1 MKKTL
6 VALAVAAV
14 AASANA
20 TTVYN
25 QNGTKVEVGGRVD
38 VMLGK
43 FGDAQRTDLRNN
55 NSRVEFKAEH
65 EVQNGLKA
73 IGAVRF
79 GLGDAEKEDTSFN
92 DIKLSK
98 LWLGLKHNDIGK
110 VTFGK
115 QNTTAD
121 DVQLNDHTYIF
132 GGNNNL
138 VTSGDKVVSFRTAD
152 IQLAEGQTLGFGL
165 DYGFGEAHKKDI
177 KDGAGPQGS
186 KHIKLKNTYGV
197 SAFYAG
203 NFGDIKVNANAGYT
217 VRNNNDL
224 DGPINS
230 KTDNQHKA
238 WRLATQV
245 EFGPASLGVEYG
257 QTTSENKKLFIGS
270 ARYLLVGAKYE
281 VLPDVLNVYT
291 QWQRNGFR
299 SATADK
305 FDLDLSLAGVKLKDS
320 LKHQGV
326 TGILNE
332 HQKAVQN
339 VFIVGA
345 DYAFNKNLKAYAEY
359 ANSRVK
365 AHKKQENVRESFYAA
380 GLRVYF

>member
-25 QNGTKVEVGGRVD
+25 QNGTKVDVGGRID

-55 NSRVEFKAEH
+55 SSRVEFKAEH

-152 IQLAEGQTLGFGL
+152 IQLAEGQTLGFGA

-177 KDGAGPQGS
+177 QGKDS
-186 KHIKLKNTYGV
+186 DKKHVKLKNTYGL
-197 SAFYAG
+197 SAFYTG
-203 NFGDIKVNANAGYT
+203 NFGDVKVNANAGYT
-217 VRNNNDL
+217 VRNENTKV
-224 DGPINS
+224 GVIAS
-230 KTDNQHKA
+230 KTDNQQQA

-245 EFGPASLGVEYG
+245 EFGPASFGIEYG
-257 QTTSENKKLFIGS
+257 QTVYQSKVQHEFQGS
-270 ARYLLVGAKYE
+270 ARFVEVGAKYA

-291 QWQRNGFR
+291 QWQRNSLR
-299 SATADK
+299 SASGTEAKKFEQPFALSYVKVAD
-305 FDLDLSLAGVKLKDS
+305 LNLK
-320 LKHQGV
+320 
-326 TGILNE
+326 E
-332 HQKAVQN
+332 HEKAVQN

-345 DYAFNKNLKAYAEY
+345 DYAFNKNLLAYAEF

-365 AHKKQENVRESFYAA
+365 AATKDKNVRESFYAA

>member
-25 QNGTKVEVGGRVD
+25 QNGTKVDVGGRID

-55 NSRVEFKAEH
+55 SSRVEFKAEH

-152 IQLAEGQTLGFGL
+152 IQLAEGQTLGFGA

-177 KDGAGPQGS
+177 QGKDS
-186 KHIKLKNTYGV
+186 DKKHVKLKNTYGL
-197 SAFYAG
+197 SAFYTG
-203 NFGDIKVNANAGYT
+203 NFGDVKVNANAGYT
-217 VRNNNDL
+217 VRNENTKV
-224 DGPINS
+224 GVIAS
-230 KTDNQHKA
+230 KTDNQQQA

-245 EFGPASLGVEYG
+245 EFGPASFGIEYG
-257 QTTSENKKLFIGS
+257 QTVYQSKVQHEFQGS
-270 ARYLLVGAKYE
+270 ARFVEVGAKYA

-291 QWQRNGFR
+291 QWQRNSLR
-299 SATADK
+299 SASGTSAKK
-305 FDLDLSLAGVKLKDS
+305 FEQPFALSYVKLAD
-320 LKHQGV
+320 LE
-326 TGILNE
+326 LEE

-345 DYAFNKNLKAYAEY
+345 DYAFNKNLLAYAEF

-365 AHKKQENVRESFYAA
+365 APTKDKNVRESFYAA

>member
-6 VALAVAAV
+6 VALAVVAV

-25 QNGTKVEVGGRVD
+25 QNGTKVDVGGRID

-55 NSRVEFKAEH
+55 SSRVEFKAEH

-152 IQLAEGQTLGFGL
+152 IQLAEGQTLGFGA

-177 KDGAGPQGS
+177 QGKDS
-186 KHIKLKNTYGV
+186 DKKHVKLKNTYGL
-197 SAFYAG
+197 SAFYTG
-203 NFGDIKVNANAGYT
+203 NFGDVKVNANAGYT
-217 VRNNNDL
+217 VRNENTKV
-224 DGPINS
+224 GVIAS
-230 KTDNQHKA
+230 KTDNQQQA

-245 EFGPASLGVEYG
+245 EFGPASFGIEYG
-257 QTTSENKKLFIGS
+257 QTVYQSKVQHEFQGS
-270 ARYLLVGAKYE
+270 ARFVEVGAKYA

-291 QWQRNGFR
+291 QWQRNSLR
-299 SATADK
+299 SASGTSAKK
-305 FDLDLSLAGVKLKDS
+305 FEQPFALSYVKLAD
-320 LKHQGV
+320 LE
-326 TGILNE
+326 LEE

-345 DYAFNKNLKAYAEY
+345 DYAFNKNLLAYAEF

-365 AHKKQENVRESFYAA
+365 APTKDKNVRESFYAA

>member
-25 QNGTKVEVGGRVD
+25 QNGTKVDVGGRVD

-55 NSRVEFKAEH
+55 GSRVEFKAEH

-92 DIKLSK
+92 EIKLSK

-177 KDGAGPQGS
+177 NTKEAKDN

-217 VRNNNDL
+217 VRNNNDV
-224 DGPINS
+224 DGPIKS

-257 QTTSENKKLFIGS
+257 QTTSENKRLFIGS

-305 FDLDLSLAGVKLKDS
+305 FDLDLSLASVKLKDS
-320 LKHQGV
+320 LKHQDI

-365 AHKKQENVRESFYAA
+365 AHKKQENIRESFYAA

>member
-25 QNGTKVEVGGRVD
+25 QNGTKVDVGGRID

-55 NSRVEFKAEH
+55 SSRVEFKAEH

-152 IQLAEGQTLGFGL
+152 IQLAEGQTLGFGA

-177 KDGAGPQGS
+177 QGRDS
-186 KHIKLKNTYGV
+186 DKKHVKLKNTYGL
-197 SAFYAG
+197 SAFYTG
-203 NFGDIKVNANAGYT
+203 NFGDVKVNANAGYT
-217 VRNNNDL
+217 VRNENTKV
-224 DGPINS
+224 GAIAS
-230 KTDNQHKA
+230 KTDNQQQA

-245 EFGPASLGVEYG
+245 EFGPASFGIEYG
-257 QTTSENKKLFIGS
+257 QTVYQSKVQHEFQGS
-270 ARYLLVGAKYE
+270 ARFVEVGAKYA

-291 QWQRNGFR
+291 QWQRNSLR
-299 SATADK
+299 SASGTEAKKFEQPFALSYVKVAD
-305 FDLDLSLAGVKLKDS
+305 LNLK
-320 LKHQGV
+320 
-326 TGILNE
+326 E
-332 HQKAVQN
+332 HEKAVQN

-345 DYAFNKNLKAYAEY
+345 DYAFNKNLLAYAEF

-365 AHKKQENVRESFYAA
+365 AATKDKNVRESFYAA

>member
-55 NSRVEFKAEH
+55 GSRVEFKAEH

-79 GLGDAEKEDTSFN
+79 GLGDASKADTSFN

-152 IQLAEGQTLGFGL
+152 IQLAEGQTLGFGV
-165 DYGFGEAHKKDI
+165 DYGFGEAHKKGI
-177 KDGAGPQGS
+177 KDVKDN

-217 VRNNNDL
+217 VRNNNDVE
-224 DGPINS
+224 GVIKS
-230 KTDNQHKA
+230 RTDNQHKA

-257 QTTSENKKLFIGS
+257 QTTSENKKLFVGS

-305 FDLDLSLAGVKLKDS
+305 FDLDLSLGDVKIGEALKNP
-320 LKHQGV
+320 V
-326 TGILNE
+326 GILKE

-345 DYAFNKNLKAYAEY
+345 DYAFNKNLKAYAEF

-365 AHKKQENVRESFYAA
+365 AHERKQNIRESFYAA

>member
-25 QNGTKVEVGGRVD
+25 QNGTKVDVGGRID

-55 NSRVEFKAEH
+55 SSRVEFKAEH

-152 IQLAEGQTLGFGL
+152 IQLAEGQTLGFGA

-177 KDGAGPQGS
+177 QGKDS
-186 KHIKLKNTYGV
+186 DKKHVKLKNTYGL
-197 SAFYAG
+197 SAFYTG
-203 NFGDIKVNANAGYT
+203 NFGDVKVNANAGYT
-217 VRNNNDL
+217 VRNENTKV
-224 DGPINS
+224 GAIAS
-230 KTDNQHKA
+230 KTDNQQQA

-245 EFGPASLGVEYG
+245 EFGPASFGIEYG
-257 QTTSENKKLFIGS
+257 QTVYQSKVQHEFQGS
-270 ARYLLVGAKYE
+270 ARFVEVGAKYA

-291 QWQRNGFR
+291 QWQRNSLR
-299 SATADK
+299 SASGTEAKKFEQPFALSYVKVAD
-305 FDLDLSLAGVKLKDS
+305 LNLK
-320 LKHQGV
+320 
-326 TGILNE
+326 E
-332 HQKAVQN
+332 HEKAVQN

-345 DYAFNKNLKAYAEY
+345 DYAFNKNLLAYAEF

-365 AHKKQENVRESFYAA
+365 AATKDKNVRESFYAA

>member
-25 QNGTKVEVGGRVD
+25 QNGTKVDVGGRID

-55 NSRVEFKAEH
+55 SSRVEFKAEH

-152 IQLAEGQTLGFGL
+152 IQLAEGQTLGFGA

-177 KDGAGPQGS
+177 QGKDS
-186 KHIKLKNTYGV
+186 DKKHVKLKNTYGL
-197 SAFYAG
+197 SAFYTG
-203 NFGDIKVNANAGYT
+203 NFGDVKVNANAGYT
-217 VRNNNDL
+217 VRNENTKV
-224 DGPINS
+224 GAIAS
-230 KTDNQHKA
+230 KTDNQQQA

-245 EFGPASLGVEYG
+245 EFGPASFGIEYG
-257 QTTSENKKLFIGS
+257 QTVYQSKVQHEFQGS
-270 ARYLLVGAKYE
+270 ARFVEVGAKYA

-291 QWQRNGFR
+291 QWQRNSLR
-299 SATADK
+299 SASGTDAKKFEQPFALSYVKVAD
-305 FDLDLSLAGVKLKDS
+305 LNLK
-320 LKHQGV
+320 
-326 TGILNE
+326 E
-332 HQKAVQN
+332 HEKAVQN

-345 DYAFNKNLKAYAEY
+345 DYAFNKNLLAYAEF

-365 AHKKQENVRESFYAA
+365 AATKDKNVRESFYAA

>member
-25 QNGTKVEVGGRVD
+25 QNGTKVDVGGRID

-55 NSRVEFKAEH
+55 SSRVEFKAEH

-152 IQLAEGQTLGFGL
+152 IQLAEGQTLGFGA

-177 KDGAGPQGS
+177 QGKDS
-186 KHIKLKNTYGV
+186 DKKHVKLKNTYGL
-197 SAFYAG
+197 SAFYTG
-203 NFGDIKVNANAGYT
+203 NFGDVKVNANAGYT
-217 VRNNNDL
+217 VRNENTKV
-224 DGPINS
+224 GVIAS
-230 KTDNQHKA
+230 KTDNQQQA

-245 EFGPASLGVEYG
+245 EFGPASFGIEYG
-257 QTTSENKKLFIGS
+257 QTVYQSKVQHEFQGS
-270 ARYLLVGAKYE
+270 ARFVEVGAKYA

-291 QWQRNGFR
+291 QWQRNSLR
-299 SATADK
+299 SASGTSAKK
-305 FDLDLSLAGVKLKDS
+305 FEQPFALSYVKLAD
-320 LKHQGV
+320 LE
-326 TGILNE
+326 LDE

-345 DYAFNKNLKAYAEY
+345 DYAFNKNLLAYAEF

-365 AHKKQENVRESFYAA
+365 APTKDKNVRESFYAA

>member
-25 QNGTKVEVGGRVD
+25 QNGTKVDVGGRVD

-43 FGDAQRTDLRNN
+43 FGDSQRTDLRNN
-55 NSRVEFKAEH
+55 GSRVEFKAEH

-79 GLGDAEKEDTSFN
+79 GLGDKKDEDSSF
-92 DIKLSK
+92 DGVEVSK

-121 DVQLNDHTYIF
+121 NVELNNHTYIF

-138 VTSGDKVVSFRTAD
+138 VTDGEKVVSFRTAD
-152 IQLAEGQTLGFGL
+152 IQLAEGQTLGFGA

-177 KDGAGPQGS
+177 ELGS
-186 KHIKLKNTYGV
+186 PDRHLELKNTYGV

-217 VRNNNDL
+217 VRNENAL
-224 DGPINS
+224 PGPVVS
-230 KTDNQHKA
+230 KTDNQQQA

-257 QTTSENKKLFIGS
+257 QTVYQSKVKHEFQGS
-270 ARYLLVGAKYE
+270 ARFVEVGAKYA

-291 QWQRNGFR
+291 QWQRNSLR
-299 SATADK
+299 SAVGTFARK
-305 FDLDLSLAGVKLKDS
+305 FKQPFSLSYVKLAD
-320 LKHQGV
+320 
-326 TGILNE
+326 LNLQQ
-332 HQKAVQN
+332 HGKAVQN

-345 DYAFNKNLKAYAEY
+345 DYAFNKNLLAYAEF

-365 AHKKQENVRESFYAA
+365 APKKADNVRESFYAA

>member
-25 QNGTKVEVGGRVD
+25 QNGTKVDVGGRID

-55 NSRVEFKAEH
+55 SSRVEFKAEH

-152 IQLAEGQTLGFGL
+152 IQLAEGQTLGFGA

-177 KDGAGPQGS
+177 QGKDS
-186 KHIKLKNTYGV
+186 DKKHVKLKNTYGL
-197 SAFYAG
+197 SAFYTG
-203 NFGDIKVNANAGYT
+203 NFGDVKVNANAGYT
-217 VRNNNDL
+217 VRNENTKV
-224 DGPINS
+224 GAIAS
-230 KTDNQHKA
+230 KTDNQQQA

-245 EFGPASLGVEYG
+245 EFGPASFGIEYG
-257 QTTSENKKLFIGS
+257 QTVYQSKVQHEFQGS
-270 ARYLLVGAKYE
+270 ARFVEVGAKYA

-291 QWQRNGFR
+291 QWQRNSLR
-299 SATADK
+299 SASGTEAKKFEQPFALSYVKVAD
-305 FDLDLSLAGVKLKDS
+305 LKLK
-320 LKHQGV
+320 
-326 TGILNE
+326 E
-332 HQKAVQN
+332 HEKAVQN

-345 DYAFNKNLKAYAEY
+345 DYAFNKNLLAYAEF

-365 AHKKQENVRESFYAA
+365 AATKDKNVRESFYAA

>member
-25 QNGTKVEVGGRVD
+25 QNGTKVDVGGRID

-55 NSRVEFKAEH
+55 SSRVEFKAEH

-152 IQLAEGQTLGFGL
+152 IQLAEGQTLGFGA

-177 KDGAGPQGS
+177 QGKDS
-186 KHIKLKNTYGV
+186 DKKHVKLKNTYGL
-197 SAFYAG
+197 SAFYTG
-203 NFGDIKVNANAGYT
+203 NFGDVKVNANAGYT
-217 VRNNNDL
+217 VRNENTRV
-224 DGPINS
+224 GVIAS
-230 KTDNQHKA
+230 KTDNQQQA

-245 EFGPASLGVEYG
+245 EFGPASFGIEYG
-257 QTTSENKKLFIGS
+257 QTVYQSKVQHEFQGS
-270 ARYLLVGAKYE
+270 ARFVEVGAKYA

-291 QWQRNGFR
+291 QWQRNSLR
-299 SATADK
+299 SASGTEAKKFEQPFALSYVKVAD
-305 FDLDLSLAGVKLKDS
+305 LNLK
-320 LKHQGV
+320 
-326 TGILNE
+326 E
-332 HQKAVQN
+332 HEKAVQN

-345 DYAFNKNLKAYAEY
+345 DYAFNKNLLAYAEF

-365 AHKKQENVRESFYAA
+365 AATKDKNVRESFYAA

>member
-177 KDGAGPQGS
+177 KDGAGPKGS

-203 NFGDIKVNANAGYT
+203 NFGDIKVNTNAGYT
-217 VRNNNDL
+217 VRNENNVA
-224 DGPINS
+224 GPIYYT
-230 KTDNQHKA
+230 KTDNQKQA

-245 EFGPASLGVEYG
+245 EFGPASFGIEYG
-257 QTTSENKKLFIGS
+257 KTTSKDKAQKQNNGS
-270 ARYLLVGAKYE
+270 MASIEVGAKYA
-281 VLPDVLNVYT
+281 VLPDVLNVYA
-291 QWQRNGFR
+291 QWQRNSIKAGDHK
-299 SATADK
+299 S
-305 FDLDLSLAGVKLKDS
+305 DLEFSLAGVKLKDFS
-320 LKHQGV
+320 VEK
-326 TGILNE
+326 T
-332 HQKAVQN
+332 KKSVQN

-345 DYAFNKNLKAYAEY
+345 DYAFNKNLLAYAEF

-365 AHKKQENVRESFYAA
+365 AATKDKNLRESFYAA

>member
-25 QNGTKVEVGGRVD
+25 QNGTKVDVGGRID

-55 NSRVEFKAEH
+55 SSRVEFKAEH

-152 IQLAEGQTLGFGL
+152 IQLAEGQTLGFGA

-177 KDGAGPQGS
+177 QGRDS
-186 KHIKLKNTYGV
+186 DKKHVKLKNTYGL
-197 SAFYAG
+197 SAFYTG
-203 NFGDIKVNANAGYT
+203 NFGDVKVNANAGYT
-217 VRNNNDL
+217 VRNENTKV
-224 DGPINS
+224 GVIAS
-230 KTDNQHKA
+230 KTDNQQQA

-245 EFGPASLGVEYG
+245 EFGPASFGIEYG
-257 QTTSENKKLFIGS
+257 QTVYQSKVQHEFQGS
-270 ARYLLVGAKYE
+270 ARFVEVGAKYA

-291 QWQRNGFR
+291 QWQRNSLR
-299 SATADK
+299 SASGTEAKKFEQPFALSYVKVAD
-305 FDLDLSLAGVKLKDS
+305 LNLK
-320 LKHQGV
+320 
-326 TGILNE
+326 E
-332 HQKAVQN
+332 HEKAVQN

-345 DYAFNKNLKAYAEY
+345 DYAFNKNLLAYAEF

-365 AHKKQENVRESFYAA
+365 AATKDKNVRESFYAA

>member
-25 QNGTKVEVGGRVD
+25 QNGTKVDVGGRID

-55 NSRVEFKAEH
+55 SSRVEFKAEH

-152 IQLAEGQTLGFGL
+152 IQLAEGQTLGFGA

-177 KDGAGPQGS
+177 QGKDS
-186 KHIKLKNTYGV
+186 DKKHVKLKNTYGL
-197 SAFYAG
+197 SAFYTG
-203 NFGDIKVNANAGYT
+203 NFGDVKVNANAGYT
-217 VRNNNDL
+217 VRNENTKV
-224 DGPINS
+224 GVIAS
-230 KTDNQHKA
+230 KTDNQQQA

-245 EFGPASLGVEYG
+245 EFGPASFGIEYG
-257 QTTSENKKLFIGS
+257 QTVYQSKVQHEFQGS
-270 ARYLLVGAKYE
+270 ARFVEVGAKYA

-291 QWQRNGFR
+291 QWQRNSLR
-299 SATADK
+299 SASGTSAKK
-305 FDLDLSLAGVKLKDS
+305 FEQPFALSYVKLAGLE
-320 LKHQGV
+320 LE
-326 TGILNE
+326 E

-345 DYAFNKNLKAYAEY
+345 DYAFNKNLLAYAEF

-365 AHKKQENVRESFYAA
+365 APTKDKNVRESFYAA

>member
-25 QNGTKVEVGGRVD
+25 QNGTKVDVGGRVD

-79 GLGDAEKEDTSFN
+79 GLGDNEDEDSSFN
-92 DIKLSK
+92 GVKVSK

-115 QNTTAD
+115 QDTTAD

-152 IQLAEGQTLGFGL
+152 IQLAEGQTLGFGA

-177 KDGAGPQGS
+177 ELRSPDR
-186 KHIKLKNTYGV
+186 HLELKNTYGV

-217 VRNNNDL
+217 VRNENAL
-224 DGPINS
+224 AGPIVS
-230 KTDNQHKA
+230 KTDNQQQA

-257 QTTSENKKLFIGS
+257 QTVYQSKVQHEFQGS
-270 ARYLLVGAKYE
+270 ARFVEVGAKYA

-291 QWQRNGFR
+291 QWQRNSLR
-299 SATADK
+299 SASGTFARK
-305 FDLDLSLAGVKLKDS
+305 FKQPFSLSYVKLID
-320 LKHQGV
+320 
-326 TGILNE
+326 LNLQQ
-332 HQKAVQN
+332 HGKAVQN

-345 DYAFNKNLKAYAEY
+345 DYAFNKNLLAYAEF

-365 AHKKQENVRESFYAA
+365 APKKAENVRESFYAA

>member
-25 QNGTKVEVGGRVD
+25 QNGTKVDVGGRID

-55 NSRVEFKAEH
+55 SSRVEFKAEH

-152 IQLAEGQTLGFGL
+152 IQLAEGQTLGFGA

-177 KDGAGPQGS
+177 QGKDS
-186 KHIKLKNTYGV
+186 DKKHVKLKNTYGL
-197 SAFYAG
+197 SAFYTG
-203 NFGDIKVNANAGYT
+203 NFGDVKVNANAGYT
-217 VRNNNDL
+217 VRNENTKV
-224 DGPINS
+224 GVIAS
-230 KTDNQHKA
+230 KTDNQQQA

-245 EFGPASLGVEYG
+245 EFGPASFGIEYG
-257 QTTSENKKLFIGS
+257 QTVYQSKVQHEFQGS
-270 ARYLLVGAKYE
+270 ARFVEVGAKYA
-281 VLPDVLNVYT
+281 VLPDLLNVYT
-291 QWQRNGFR
+291 QWQRNSLR
-299 SATADK
+299 SASGTSAKK
-305 FDLDLSLAGVKLKDS
+305 FEQPFALSYVKLAD
-320 LKHQGV
+320 LE
-326 TGILNE
+326 LEE

-345 DYAFNKNLKAYAEY
+345 DYAFNKNLLAYAEF

-365 AHKKQENVRESFYAA
+365 APTKDKNVRESFYAA

>member
-25 QNGTKVEVGGRVD
+25 QNGTKVDVGGRID

-55 NSRVEFKAEH
+55 SSRVEFKAEH

-152 IQLAEGQTLGFGL
+152 IQLAEGQTLGFGA

-177 KDGAGPQGS
+177 QGKDS
-186 KHIKLKNTYGV
+186 DKKHVKLKNTYGL
-197 SAFYAG
+197 SAFYTG
-203 NFGDIKVNANAGYT
+203 NFGDVKVNANAGYT
-217 VRNNNDL
+217 VRNENTKV
-224 DGPINS
+224 GVIAS
-230 KTDNQHKA
+230 KTDNQQQA

-245 EFGPASLGVEYG
+245 EFGPASFGIEYG
-257 QTTSENKKLFIGS
+257 QTVYQSKVQHEFQGS
-270 ARYLLVGAKYE
+270 ARFVEVGAKYA

-291 QWQRNGFR
+291 QWQRNSLR
-299 SATADK
+299 SASGTEAKKFEQPFALSYVKVAD
-305 FDLDLSLAGVKLKDS
+305 LNLK
-320 LKHQGV
+320 
-326 TGILNE
+326 E
-332 HQKAVQN
+332 HEKAVQN

-345 DYAFNKNLKAYAEY
+345 DYAFNKNLLAYAEF

-365 AHKKQENVRESFYAA
+365 APTKDKNVRESFYAA

>member
-25 QNGTKVEVGGRVD
+25 QNGTKVDVGGRID

-55 NSRVEFKAEH
+55 SSRVEFKAEH

-79 GLGDAEKEDTSFN
+79 GLGDAEREDTSFN

-152 IQLAEGQTLGFGL
+152 IQLAEGQTLGFGA

-177 KDGAGPQGS
+177 QGKDS
-186 KHIKLKNTYGV
+186 DKKHVKLKNTYGL
-197 SAFYAG
+197 SAFYTG
-203 NFGDIKVNANAGYT
+203 NFGDVKVNANAGYT
-217 VRNNNDL
+217 VRNENTKV
-224 DGPINS
+224 GVIAS
-230 KTDNQHKA
+230 KTDNQQQA

-245 EFGPASLGVEYG
+245 EFGPASFGIEYG
-257 QTTSENKKLFIGS
+257 QTVYQSKVQHEFQGS
-270 ARYLLVGAKYE
+270 ARFVEVGAKYA

-291 QWQRNGFR
+291 QWQRNSLR
-299 SATADK
+299 SASGTEAKKFEQPFALSYVKVAD
-305 FDLDLSLAGVKLKDS
+305 LNLK
-320 LKHQGV
+320 
-326 TGILNE
+326 E
-332 HQKAVQN
+332 HEKAVQN

-345 DYAFNKNLKAYAEY
+345 DYAFNKNLLAYAEF

-365 AHKKQENVRESFYAA
+365 AATKDKNVRESFYAA

>member
-25 QNGTKVEVGGRVD
+25 QNGTKVDVGGRVD

-79 GLGDAEKEDTSFN
+79 GLGDNEDEDSSFN
-92 DIKLSK
+92 GVKVSK

-115 QNTTAD
+115 QDTTAD

-152 IQLAEGQTLGFGL
+152 IQLAEGQTLGFGA

-177 KDGAGPQGS
+177 ELGS
-186 KHIKLKNTYGV
+186 PDRHLELKNTYGV

-217 VRNNNDL
+217 VRNENAL
-224 DGPINS
+224 AGPIVS
-230 KTDNQHKA
+230 KTDNQQQA

-257 QTTSENKKLFIGS
+257 QTVYQSKVQHEFQGS
-270 ARYLLVGAKYE
+270 ARFVEVGAKYA

-291 QWQRNGFR
+291 QWQRNSLR
-299 SATADK
+299 SASGTFARK
-305 FDLDLSLAGVKLKDS
+305 FKQPFSLSYVKLTD
-320 LKHQGV
+320 
-326 TGILNE
+326 LNLQQ
-332 HQKAVQN
+332 HGKAVQN

-345 DYAFNKNLKAYAEY
+345 DYAFNKNLLAYAEF

-365 AHKKQENVRESFYAA
+365 APKKAENVRESFYAA

>member
-55 NSRVEFKAEH
+55 GSRVEFKAEH

-79 GLGDAEKEDTSFN
+79 GLGDASKADTSFN

-152 IQLAEGQTLGFGL
+152 IQLAEGQTLGFGV

-177 KDGAGPQGS
+177 KDAKDN

-217 VRNNNDL
+217 VRNNNDVE
-224 DGPINS
+224 GMIKS
-230 KTDNQHKA
+230 RTDNQHKA

-257 QTTSENKKLFIGS
+257 QTTSENKKLFVGS

-305 FDLDLSLAGVKLKDS
+305 FDLDLSLGDVKIGEALKNP
-320 LKHQGV
+320 V
-326 TGILNE
+326 GILKE

-345 DYAFNKNLKAYAEY
+345 DYAFNKNLKAYAEF

-365 AHKKQENVRESFYAA
+365 AHERKQNIRESFYAA

>member
-25 QNGTKVEVGGRVD
+25 QNGTKVDVGGRVD

-79 GLGDAEKEDTSFN
+79 GLGDKENEDSSFEGV
-92 DIKLSK
+92 KVSK

-115 QNTTAD
+115 QDTTAD
-121 DVQLNDHTYIF
+121 NVELNDHTYIF

-138 VTSGDKVVSFRTAD
+138 LTSGDKVVSFRTAD
-152 IQLAEGQTLGFGL
+152 IQLAEGQTLGFGA
-165 DYGFGEAHKKDI
+165 DYGFGEAHKTHI
-177 KDGAGPQGS
+177 KNGAGN
-186 KHIKLKNTYGV
+186 KHIKLKNTYGL
-197 SAFYAG
+197 SAFYTG
-203 NFGDIKVNANAGYT
+203 NFGDVKVNANAGYT
-217 VRNNNDL
+217 VRNENNVA
-224 DGPINS
+224 GPTNYT
-230 KTDNQHKA
+230 KTDNQKQA

-245 EFGPASLGVEYG
+245 EFGPASLGIEYG
-257 QTTSENKKLFIGS
+257 KTTSKDKAQKTNDGS
-270 ARYLLVGAKYE
+270 MASIEVGAKYA

-291 QWQRNGFR
+291 QWQRNSIKAGSVVSTFE
-299 SATADK
+299 
-305 FDLDLSLAGVKLKDS
+305 FSLANVALEEFDVDVHK
-320 LKHQGV
+320 
-326 TGILNE
+326 
-332 HQKAVQN
+332 KAVQN

-345 DYAFNKNLKAYAEY
+345 DYAFNKNLLAYAEF

-365 AHKKQENVRESFYAA
+365 AATKDKNVRESFYAA

>member
-25 QNGTKVEVGGRVD
+25 QNGTKVDVGGRID

-55 NSRVEFKAEH
+55 SSRVEFKAEH

-152 IQLAEGQTLGFGL
+152 IQLAEGQTLGFGA

-177 KDGAGPQGS
+177 QGKDS
-186 KHIKLKNTYGV
+186 DKKHVKLKNTYGL
-197 SAFYAG
+197 SAFYTG
-203 NFGDIKVNANAGYT
+203 NFGDVKVNANAGYT
-217 VRNNNDL
+217 VRNENTKV
-224 DGPINS
+224 GVIAS
-230 KTDNQHKA
+230 KTDNQQQA

-245 EFGPASLGVEYG
+245 EFGPASFGIEYG
-257 QTTSENKKLFIGS
+257 QTVYQSKVQHEFQGS
-270 ARYLLVGAKYE
+270 ARFVEVGAKYA

-291 QWQRNGFR
+291 QWQRNSLR
-299 SATADK
+299 SASGTEAKKFEQPFVLSYVKVAD
-305 FDLDLSLAGVKLKDS
+305 LNLK
-320 LKHQGV
+320 
-326 TGILNE
+326 E
-332 HQKAVQN
+332 HEKAVQN

-345 DYAFNKNLKAYAEY
+345 DYAFNKNLLAYAEF

-365 AHKKQENVRESFYAA
+365 AATKDKNVRESFYAA

>member
-55 NSRVEFKAEH
+55 DSRVEFKAEH

-79 GLGDAEKEDTSFN
+79 GLGDKENKDNSF
-92 DIKLSK
+92 DGVKVSK

-115 QNTTAD
+115 QDTTAD
-121 DVQLNDHTYIF
+121 DVQLNDHTYVF

-138 VTSGDKVVSFRTAD
+138 VTSGGKVVSFRTVD
-152 IQLAEGQTLGFGL
+152 FPLAEGQTLGFGV

-177 KDGAGPQGS
+177 QLRGDEAEGR
-186 KHIKLKNTYGV
+186 HLKLKNTYGV

-203 NFGDIKVNANAGYT
+203 AFGDVKVNANAGYT
-217 VRNNNDL
+217 VRNENTL
-224 DGPINS
+224 AGPIAS
-230 KTDNQHKA
+230 KTDNQQQA

-245 EFGPASLGVEYG
+245 EFGPASFGIEYG
-257 QTTSENKKLFIGS
+257 QTVYQSKAQHEFQGS
-270 ARYLLVGAKYE
+270 ARFVEVGAKYA

-291 QWQRNGFR
+291 QWQRNSLR
-299 SATADK
+299 SASGTAAKK
-305 FDLDLSLAGVKLKDS
+305 FEQPFALSYVKVADLDLKA
-320 LKHQGV
+320 H
-326 TGILNE
+326 E
-332 HQKAVQN
+332 KAVQN

-345 DYAFNKNLKAYAEY
+345 DYAFNKNLLAYAEF

-365 AHKKQENVRESFYAA
+365 APTKDKNVRESFYAA

>member
-25 QNGTKVEVGGRVD
+25 QNGTKVDVGGRID

-55 NSRVEFKAEH
+55 SSRVEFKAEH

-152 IQLAEGQTLGFGL
+152 IQLAEGQTLGFGA

-177 KDGAGPQGS
+177 QGKDS
-186 KHIKLKNTYGV
+186 DKKHVKLKNTYGL
-197 SAFYAG
+197 SAFYTG
-203 NFGDIKVNANAGYT
+203 NFGDVKVNANAGYT
-217 VRNNNDL
+217 VRNENTKV
-224 DGPINS
+224 GVIAS
-230 KTDNQHKA
+230 KTDNQQQA

-245 EFGPASLGVEYG
+245 EFGPASFGIEYG
-257 QTTSENKKLFIGS
+257 QTVYQSKVQHEFQGS
-270 ARYLLVGAKYE
+270 ARFVEVGAKYA

-291 QWQRNGFR
+291 QWQRNSLR
-299 SATADK
+299 SASATSAKK
-305 FDLDLSLAGVKLKDS
+305 FEQPFALSYVKLAD
-320 LKHQGV
+320 LE
-326 TGILNE
+326 LEE

-345 DYAFNKNLKAYAEY
+345 DYAFNKNLLAYAEF

-365 AHKKQENVRESFYAA
+365 APTKDKNVRESFYAA

>member
-55 NSRVEFKAEH
+55 GSRVEFKAEH

-79 GLGDAEKEDTSFN
+79 GLGDASKEDTSFN

-177 KDGAGPQGS
+177 KDGGLKVS
-186 KHIKLKNTYGV
+186 EKKHIRLKNTYGL
-197 SAFYAG
+197 SAFYTG
-203 NFGDIKVNANAGYT
+203 NFGDFTVNANAGYT
-217 VRNNNDL
+217 VHNENTIP
-224 DGPINS
+224 GPIYS
-230 KTDNQHKA
+230 KTDNQQQA

-245 EFGPASLGVEYG
+245 EFGPASLGIEYG
-257 QTTSENKKLFIGS
+257 QTVYQSKKQHEFNGS
-270 ARYLLVGAKYE
+270 ARFVEVGAKYA
-281 VLPDVLNVYT
+281 VLPDVLNVYA
-291 QWQRNGFR
+291 QWQRNSVRQAVDNIEG
-299 SATADK
+299 K
-305 FDLDLSLAGVKLKDS
+305 FSLPFSLGDVKVGDLKL
-320 LKHQGV
+320 G
-326 TGILNE
+326 E
-332 HQKAVQN
+332 HKKGVQN

-345 DYAFNKNLKAYAEY
+345 DYAFNKNLLAYAEF

-365 AHKKQENVRESFYAA
+365 APTKDKNIRESFYAA

>member
-55 NSRVEFKAEH
+55 GSRVEFKAEH

-79 GLGDAEKEDTSFN
+79 GLGDASKADTSFN

-138 VTSGDKVVSFRTAD
+138 LTSGDKVVSFRTAD
-152 IQLAEGQTLGFGL
+152 IQLAEGQTLGFGV

-177 KDGAGPQGS
+177 KDAKDN

-217 VRNNNDL
+217 VRNNNDVE
-224 DGPINS
+224 GVIKS
-230 KTDNQHKA
+230 RTDNQHKA

-257 QTTSENKKLFIGS
+257 QTTSENKKLFVGS

-305 FDLDLSLAGVKLKDS
+305 FDLDLSLGDVKIGEALKNP
-320 LKHQGV
+320 V
-326 TGILNE
+326 GILKE

-345 DYAFNKNLKAYAEY
+345 DYAFNKNLKAYAEF

-365 AHKKQENVRESFYAA
+365 AHERKQNIRESFYAA

>member
-25 QNGTKVEVGGRVD
+25 QNGTKVDVGGRVD

-43 FGDAQRTDLRNN
+43 FGGDQRTDLRNN
-55 NSRVEFKAEH
+55 GSRVEFKAEH

-73 IGAVRF
+73 NGFLRL
-79 GLGDAEKEDTSFN
+79 GLGSKWDDEKSFSGEKG
-92 DIKLSK
+92 IKISK
-98 LWLGLKHNDIGK
+98 LGLGLEADGIGK

-115 QNTTAD
+115 QSTAAD

-138 VTSGDKVVSFRTAD
+138 IGDGDKVASFRTAD
-152 IQLAEGQTLGFGL
+152 FQLAEGQTLAFGA
-165 DYGFGEAHKKDI
+165 DYLFGEAHKKDLH
-177 KDGAGPQGS
+177 D
-186 KHIKLKNTYGV
+186 KLKNAYGL
-197 SAFYAG
+197 SAFYTG
-203 NFGDIKVNANAGYT
+203 NFGDITVNANAGYT
-217 VRNNNDL
+217 IENHNHDKALGSPKSETGV
-224 DGPINS
+224 
-230 KTDNQHKA
+230 QHKA

-245 EFGPASLGVEYG
+245 KFGPASLGVEYG
-257 QTTSENKKLFIGS
+257 QTTSKNKIEFQGS
-270 ARYLLVGAKYE
+270 ARFVEVGAKYA

-291 QWQRNGFR
+291 QWQRNSFR
-299 SATADK
+299 AAK
-305 FDLDLSLAGVKLKDS
+305 NFDLDFSLNDVRLSLKDS
-320 LKHQGV
+320 RQMKIHELKE
-326 TGILNE
+326 NE
-332 HQKAVQN
+332 KAVQN

-345 DYAFNKNLKAYAEY
+345 DYAFNKNLLAYAEF

-365 AHKKQENVRESFYAA
+365 MPKKDRNVRESFYAA

>member
-55 NSRVEFKAEH
+55 GSRVEFKAEH

-79 GLGDAEKEDTSFN
+79 GLGDASKADTSFN

-152 IQLAEGQTLGFGL
+152 IQLAEGQTLGFGV
-165 DYGFGEAHKKDI
+165 DYGFGEAHKKGI
-177 KDGAGPQGS
+177 KNVKDN

-217 VRNNNDL
+217 VRNNNDVE
-224 DGPINS
+224 GVIKS
-230 KTDNQHKA
+230 RTDNQHKA

-257 QTTSENKKLFIGS
+257 QTTSENKKLFVGS

-305 FDLDLSLAGVKLKDS
+305 FDLDLSLSDVKIGEALKNT
-320 LKHQGV
+320 V
-326 TGILNE
+326 GILKE

-345 DYAFNKNLKAYAEY
+345 DYAFNKNLKAYAEF

-365 AHKKQENVRESFYAA
+365 AHERKQNIRESFYAA

>member
-25 QNGTKVEVGGRVD
+25 QNGTKVDVGGRID

-55 NSRVEFKAEH
+55 SSRVEFKAEH

-152 IQLAEGQTLGFGL
+152 IQLAEGQTLGFGA

-177 KDGAGPQGS
+177 QGKDS
-186 KHIKLKNTYGV
+186 DKKHVKLKNTYGL
-197 SAFYAG
+197 SAFYTG
-203 NFGDIKVNANAGYT
+203 NFGDVKVNANAGYT
-217 VRNNNDL
+217 VRNENTKV
-224 DGPINS
+224 GAIAS
-230 KTDNQHKA
+230 KTDNQQQA

-245 EFGPASLGVEYG
+245 EFGPASFGIEYG
-257 QTTSENKKLFIGS
+257 QTVYQSKVQHEFQGS
-270 ARYLLVGAKYE
+270 ARFVEVGAKYA

-291 QWQRNGFR
+291 QWQRNSLR
-299 SATADK
+299 SASGTSAKK
-305 FDLDLSLAGVKLKDS
+305 FEQPFALSYVKLAD
-320 LKHQGV
+320 LE
-326 TGILNE
+326 LEE

-345 DYAFNKNLKAYAEY
+345 DYAFNKNLLAYAEF

-365 AHKKQENVRESFYAA
+365 APTKDKNVRESFYAA

>member
-25 QNGTKVEVGGRVD
+25 QNGTKVDVGGRID

-55 NSRVEFKAEH
+55 SSRVEFKAEH

-152 IQLAEGQTLGFGL
+152 IQLAEGQTLGFGA

-177 KDGAGPQGS
+177 QGKDS
-186 KHIKLKNTYGV
+186 DKKHVKLKNTYGL
-197 SAFYAG
+197 SAFYTG
-203 NFGDIKVNANAGYT
+203 NFGDVKVNANAGYT
-217 VRNNNDL
+217 VRNENTKV
-224 DGPINS
+224 GAIAS
-230 KTDNQHKA
+230 KTDNQQQA

-245 EFGPASLGVEYG
+245 EFGPHLS
-257 QTTSENKKLFIGS
+257 
-270 ARYLLVGAKYE
+270 
-281 VLPDVLNVYT
+281 VLNTVK
-291 QWQRNGFR
+291 QCINL
-299 SATADK
+299 K
-305 FDLDLSLAGVKLKDS
+305 FNTNFKVLLALLKS
-320 LKHQGV
+320 
-326 TGILNE
+326 
-332 HQKAVQN
+332 VQN
-339 VFIVGA
+339 MQ
-345 DYAFNKNLKAYAEY
+345 YYRM
-359 ANSRVK
+359 S
-365 AHKKQENVRESFYAA
+365 
-380 GLRVYF
+380 

>member
-25 QNGTKVEVGGRVD
+25 QNGTKVDVGGRID

-55 NSRVEFKAEH
+55 SSRVEFKAEH

-152 IQLAEGQTLGFGL
+152 IQLAEGQTLGFGA

-177 KDGAGPQGS
+177 QGKDS
-186 KHIKLKNTYGV
+186 DKKHVKLKNTYGL
-197 SAFYAG
+197 SAFYTG
-203 NFGDIKVNANAGYT
+203 NFGDVKVNANAGYT
-217 VRNNNDL
+217 VRNENTKV
-224 DGPINS
+224 GVIAS
-230 KTDNQHKA
+230 KTDNQQQA

-245 EFGPASLGVEYG
+245 EFGPASFGIEYG
-257 QTTSENKKLFIGS
+257 QTVYQSKVQHEFQGS
-270 ARYLLVGAKYE
+270 ARFVEVGAKYA

-291 QWQRNGFR
+291 QWQRNSLR
-299 SATADK
+299 SASDTSAKK
-305 FDLDLSLAGVKLKDS
+305 FEQPFALSYVKLAD
-320 LKHQGV
+320 LE
-326 TGILNE
+326 LEE

-345 DYAFNKNLKAYAEY
+345 DYAFNKNLLAYAEF

-365 AHKKQENVRESFYAA
+365 APTKDKNVRESFYAA

>member
-25 QNGTKVEVGGRVD
+25 QNGTKVDVGGRID

-55 NSRVEFKAEH
+55 SSRVEFKAEH

-115 QNTTAD
+115 QNTTAG

-152 IQLAEGQTLGFGL
+152 IQLAEGQTLGFGA

-177 KDGAGPQGS
+177 QGKDS
-186 KHIKLKNTYGV
+186 DKKHVKLKNTYGL
-197 SAFYAG
+197 SAFYTG
-203 NFGDIKVNANAGYT
+203 NFGDVKVNANAGYT
-217 VRNNNDL
+217 VRNENTKV
-224 DGPINS
+224 GVIAS
-230 KTDNQHKA
+230 KTDNQQQA

-245 EFGPASLGVEYG
+245 EFGPASFGIEYG
-257 QTTSENKKLFIGS
+257 QTVYQSKVQHEFQGS
-270 ARYLLVGAKYE
+270 ARFVEVGAKYA

-291 QWQRNGFR
+291 QWQRNSLR
-299 SATADK
+299 SASGTEAKKFEQPFALSYVKVAD
-305 FDLDLSLAGVKLKDS
+305 LNLK
-320 LKHQGV
+320 
-326 TGILNE
+326 E
-332 HQKAVQN
+332 HEKAVQN

-345 DYAFNKNLKAYAEY
+345 DYAFNKNLLAYAEF

-365 AHKKQENVRESFYAA
+365 AATKDKNVRESFYAA

>member
-25 QNGTKVEVGGRVD
+25 QNGTKVDVGGRID

-55 NSRVEFKAEH
+55 SSRVEFKAEH

-79 GLGDAEKEDTSFN
+79 GLGDASKADTSFN

-152 IQLAEGQTLGFGL
+152 IQLAEGQTLGFGV

-177 KDGAGPQGS
+177 KNGIGK
-186 KHIKLKNTYGV
+186 KHIELKNTYGV

-203 NFGDIKVNANAGYT
+203 NFGDVKVNTNAGYT
-217 VRNNNDL
+217 VRNKNHVA
-224 DGPINS
+224 GPTEYT
-230 KTDNQHKA
+230 KTDNQQQA

-245 EFGPASLGVEYG
+245 EFGPASFGIEYG
-257 QTTSENKKLFIGS
+257 KTTSKDKVQKQNKGS
-270 ARYLLVGAKYE
+270 MASIEVGAKYA
-281 VLPDVLNVYT
+281 VLPDVLNVYA
-291 QWQRNGFR
+291 QWQRNSIKSGDGQ
-299 SATADK
+299 S
-305 FDLDLSLAGVKLKDS
+305 DLELSLADVELKEFKVEAHKKS
-320 LKHQGV
+320 
-326 TGILNE
+326 
-332 HQKAVQN
+332 VQN

-345 DYAFNKNLKAYAEY
+345 DYAFNKNLLAYAEF

-365 AHKKQENVRESFYAA
+365 AATKDKNVKESFYAA

>member
-25 QNGTKVEVGGRVD
+25 QNGTKVDVGGRID

-55 NSRVEFKAEH
+55 SSRVEFKAEH

-152 IQLAEGQTLGFGL
+152 IQLAEGQTLGFGA

-177 KDGAGPQGS
+177 QGKDS
-186 KHIKLKNTYGV
+186 DKKHVKLKNTYGL
-197 SAFYAG
+197 SAFYTG
-203 NFGDIKVNANAGYT
+203 NFGDVKVNANAGYT
-217 VRNNNDL
+217 VRNENTKV
-224 DGPINS
+224 GVIAS
-230 KTDNQHKA
+230 KTDNQQQA

-245 EFGPASLGVEYG
+245 EFGPASFGIEYG
-257 QTTSENKKLFIGS
+257 QTVYQSKVQHEFQGS
-270 ARYLLVGAKYE
+270 ARFVEVGAKYA

-291 QWQRNGFR
+291 QWQRNSLR
-299 SATADK
+299 SASGTSAKK
-305 FDLDLSLAGVKLKDS
+305 FEQPFALSYVKLAD
-320 LKHQGV
+320 LE
-326 TGILNE
+326 LEE

-345 DYAFNKNLKAYAEY
+345 DYAFNKNLLAYAEF

-365 AHKKQENVRESFYAA
+365 APTKDKNVRESFYAA
-380 GLRVYF
+380 GLRVFF

>member
-25 QNGTKVEVGGRVD
+25 QNGTKVDVGGRVD

-79 GLGDAEKEDTSFN
+79 GLGNKKSEDTSF
-92 DIKLSK
+92 DGVKVSK

-115 QNTTAD
+115 QDTTAD
-121 DVQLNDHTYIF
+121 NVELNDHTYIF

-152 IQLAEGQTLGFGL
+152 IQLAEGQTLGFGA

-177 KDGAGPQGS
+177 KKGVS
-186 KHIKLKNTYGV
+186 NEHIRLKNTYGV
-197 SAFYAG
+197 SAFYTG
-203 NFGDIKVNANAGYT
+203 NFGDVKVNANAGYT
-217 VRNNNDL
+217 VRNENNVA
-224 DGPINS
+224 GPTGYT
-230 KTDNQHKA
+230 KTDNQKQA

-245 EFGPASLGVEYG
+245 EFGPASLGIEYG
-257 QTTSENKKLFIGS
+257 KTTSKDKAQKTNDGS
-270 ARYLLVGAKYE
+270 MASIEVGAKYA

-291 QWQRNGFR
+291 QWQRNSIKAGNVVSTFE
-299 SATADK
+299 
-305 FDLDLSLAGVKLKDS
+305 FSLANVALDEFSVDTHK
-320 LKHQGV
+320 
-326 TGILNE
+326 
-332 HQKAVQN
+332 KAVQN

-345 DYAFNKNLKAYAEY
+345 DYAFNKNLLAYAEF

-365 AHKKQENVRESFYAA
+365 APKKAENVRESFYAA

>member
-25 QNGTKVEVGGRVD
+25 QNGTKVDVGGRID

-55 NSRVEFKAEH
+55 SSRVEFKAEH

-152 IQLAEGQTLGFGL
+152 IQLAEGQTLGFGA

-177 KDGAGPQGS
+177 QGKDS
-186 KHIKLKNTYGV
+186 DKKHVKLKNTYGL
-197 SAFYAG
+197 SAFYTG
-203 NFGDIKVNANAGYT
+203 NFGDVKVNANAGYT
-217 VRNNNDL
+217 VRNENTKV
-224 DGPINS
+224 GVIAS
-230 KTDNQHKA
+230 KTDNQQQA

-245 EFGPASLGVEYG
+245 EFGPASFGIEYG
-257 QTTSENKKLFIGS
+257 QTVYQSKVQHEFQGS
-270 ARYLLVGAKYE
+270 ARFVEVGAKYA

-291 QWQRNGFR
+291 QWQRNSLR
-299 SATADK
+299 SASGTSAKK
-305 FDLDLSLAGVKLKDS
+305 FEQPFALSYVKLADLELEK
-320 LKHQGV
+320 
-326 TGILNE
+326 

-345 DYAFNKNLKAYAEY
+345 DYAFNKNLLAYAEF

-365 AHKKQENVRESFYAA
+365 APTKDKNVRESFYAA

>member
-25 QNGTKVEVGGRVD
+25 QNGTKVDVGGRVD

-43 FGDAQRTDLRNN
+43 FGDAQRTDLRSNG
-55 NSRVEFKAEH
+55 SRVEFKAEH

-79 GLGDAEKEDTSFN
+79 GLGDASKADTSFN

-132 GGNNNL
+132 SGNNNL

-152 IQLAEGQTLGFGL
+152 IQLAEGQTLGFGV

-177 KDGAGPQGS
+177 KDAKDN

-217 VRNNNDL
+217 VRNNNDVE
-224 DGPINS
+224 GVIKS
-230 KTDNQHKA
+230 RTDNQHKA

-257 QTTSENKKLFIGS
+257 QTTSENKKLFVGS

-305 FDLDLSLAGVKLKDS
+305 FDLDLSLGDVKIGEALKNP
-320 LKHQGV
+320 V
-326 TGILNE
+326 GILKE

-345 DYAFNKNLKAYAEY
+345 DYAFNKNLKAYAEF

-365 AHKKQENVRESFYAA
+365 AHERKQNIRESFYAA